1 MIKITIKY
9 LKSIDACVDGVKWW
23 RGLKTT
29 DLKTIL
35 GTAIASNDPT
45 IIEYGNWLICRVF
58 THEQKVKYA
67 VFAARQVL
75 DIYEKKHPED
85 TAPRKA
91 IEAAEKWLVTP
102 TADAAAN
109 AAVDASAN
117 AARAAADAA
126 YAAAHTADASTNAA
140 YAVNAANA
148 ARAAAYAAYT
158 AANAA
163 YAAANAARAA
173 NAVYTARAAV
183 HAADAAVKGM
193 KIKIMTYGL
202 TLLEGK

>member
-1 MIKITIKY
+1 MKTITIEY
-9 LKSIDACVDGVKWW
+9 LKEIDACVDGVKWW

-35 GTAIASNDPT
+35 ETAIASNDPT

-91 IEAAEKWLVTP
+91 IEAAEAYLTNP
-102 TADAAAN
+102 TANTAY
-109 AAVDASAN
+109 

-126 YAAAHTADASTNAA
+126 YAAAHAAHAADASTNAA
-140 YAVNAANA
+140 RAADASTNA
-148 ARAAAYAAYT
+148 ARAAAYAAY
-158 AANAA
+158 
-163 YAAANAARAA
+163 AARAA
-173 NAVYTARAAV
+173 RAARAAASVADVVDAVYTARAAV

-193 KIKIMTYGL
+193 KIKILSYGL
-202 TLLEGK
+202 TLLEGD